1 MKELDLIVGSW
12 AVHNAPQMSRDEL
25 LKFNKEV
32 LQHETPEL
40 LKKLLGSQQIGE

>member
-12 AVHNAPQMSRDEL
+12 ASSNAQHMSRDEL
-25 LKFNKEV
+25 LQFNKEV

-40 LKKLLGSQQIGE
+40 LKKLLGSQPITQ